1 MDGPLQTSPGPAIEP
16 EIVLDDARLGRIT
29 SGSVLA
35 RAECAVFD
43 VRGPGSLDC
52 LQGLLTSDLVKPGPG
67 SVIYG
72 ALLTPK
78 GMIVVDV
85 WVLRRQ
91 DALTLVTPLRGRQ
104 AALDTFARSLPP
116 RLAQVTDRTDQTEV
130 VMLVGSGGPDVF
142 HALGHQAPDT
152 AGRLVEGGSDQ
163 HQLTVARPLQPTYF
177 QALFIGDE
185 ESLRGTRESLGH
197 AGVTEGDLVDIEA
210 CRVLA
215 GWPALGS
222 EIDQK
227 TLPQEVRYDEIG
239 GVSYTKGC
247 YTGQETVARLHFR
260 GHPNRELRGLIWAEP
275 LPLLDRAILSHGREV
290 GSIRTTLVLPT
301 RRLGLAPVRREVAL
315 GDTVIAGGLA
325 ATVVALPFHRPIEDA
340 VS

>member
-1 MDGPLQTSPGPAIEP
+1 MAE
-16 EIVLDDARLGRIT
+16 LDLTLDEAQLDRIT
-29 SGSVLA
+29 RGAVLA

-52 LQGLLTSDLVKPGPG
+52 LQGLLTNDLVKPGPG

-91 DALTLVTPLRGRQ
+91 DALTLIAPLRGRQ

-116 RLAQVTDRTDQTEV
+116 RLAQVTDRTEEV
-130 VMLVGSGGPDVF
+130 EVALLVG
-142 HALGHQAPDT
+142 T
-152 AGRLVEGGSDQ
+152 AGPEVLHSLGPLMPDAPGRLTETGTEGLELS
-163 HQLTVARPLQPTYF
+163 VARPLQPSYF
-177 QALFIGDE
+177 HALLVGAGE
-185 ESLRGTRESLGH
+185 ALKRPREMLSH
-197 AGVTEGDLVDIEA
+197 AGVGPGGPAEIEA
-210 CRVLA
+210 RRILA
-215 GWPALGS
+215 GWPALGG

-260 GHPNRELRGLIWAEP
+260 GHPNRELRGLVWAEGV
-275 LPLLDRAILSHGREV
+275 PLLDRTILAHGKEV
-290 GSIRTTLVLPT
+290 GTIRSTLTLPT
-301 RRLGLAPVRREVAL
+301 RRLGLAPIRREVAP
-315 GDTVIAGGLA
+315 GDTVIAGGHA
-325 ATVVALPFHRPIEDA
+325 ATVVSLPFDTLLEDA
-340 VS
+340 VG

>member
-1 MDGPLQTSPGPAIEP
+1 MAE
-16 EIVLDDARLGRIT
+16 LDLALDETQLDRIT
-29 SGSVLA
+29 RGAVLA

-43 VRGPGSLDC
+43 VRGAGSLDC

-91 DALTLVTPLRGRQ
+91 DALTLIIPLGGRQ
-104 AALDTFARSLPP
+104 AALETFARSLPP
-116 RLAQVTDRTDQTEV
+116 RLAQVTDRTEETV
-130 VMLVGSGGPDVF
+130 VALLVGTGGPEIL
-142 HALGHQAPDT
+142 HSLGTLMPDAP
-152 AGRLVEGGSDQ
+152 GRLTESGTDG
-163 HQLTVARPLQPTYF
+163 HGLTIARAPQPTYF
-177 QALFIGDE
+177 QALLVGSE
-185 ESLRGTRESLGH
+185 EAMTRPRELLGH
-197 AGVTEGDLVDIEA
+197 AGAGHGGTAEIEA
-210 CRVLA
+210 RRILA
-215 GWPALGS
+215 GWPALGR

-260 GHPNRELRGLIWAEP
+260 GHPNRELRGLIWEEP
-275 LPLLDRAILSHGREV
+275 TPLLDRIILAHGKEV
-290 GSIRTTLVLPT
+290 GTVRSTLLLPN
-301 RRLGLAPVRREVAL
+301 RRFGLAPIRREVST
-315 GDTVIAGGLA
+315 GDTVIAGGHA
-325 ATVVALPFHRPIEDA
+325 ATVVSLPFDTLLEDA
-340 VS
+340 AG